1 MNPTAS
7 RLELL
12 ERCPSAGALSSVW
25 TESTAAQSAGTARHR
40 YLQRAREID
49 PATALADV
57 PADAPWR
64 AQCEALAAHL
74 DEIPVGDHELAYAY
88 DCANDTARF
97 LGPWLDRAYDVS
109 GTEVSGTADLVC
121 APTEERP
128 RWLVVDFK
136 GDEDVA
142 PASNN
147 LQLAFY
153 ALAVARVHGA
163 DEVEVAVAY
172 LRHGGGIRWD
182 RAVLDEFALEAAAAR
197 VRRVFSLVVA
207 ARGSLAPP
215 DYATGYHCRRCPALT
230 FCPAQT
236 ALLRAFLDD
245 PMEPGEI
252 ARLSAEDA
260 GAAYVRLKV
269 LGEQVERATAAVRAR
284 AEVSGLP
291 LPGGER
297 LVPVE
302 MPRRALVMDRA
313 LPVLREVFGEQ
324 ADAAV
329 ERSLSSE
336 TINRLARQLAPGK
349 GHRKAVDELWGKIE
363 AAGGVRRSQYIQL
376 RVKCAKGD
384 AAAEGGEP

>member
-1 MNPTAS
+1 MNPSAS
-7 RLELL
+7 KLELL
-12 ERCPSAGALSSVW
+12 EKCPTAGALSSVW
-25 TESTAAQSAGTARHR
+25 AESTAAQSAGTARHR

-49 PATALADV
+49 PATALAEV

-74 DEIPVGDHELAYAY
+74 DEIPAGDHELAYAY
-88 DCANDTARF
+88 DHVTDTARF

-109 GTEVSGTADLVC
+109 ASEVSGTADLVC
-121 APTEERP
+121 PPTDERP

-142 PASNN
+142 PAGSN

-163 DEVEVAVAY
+163 DEVEVAIAY

-197 VRRVFSLVVA
+197 VRRVVSLVVA
-207 ARGSLAPP
+207 ARSSQTPL
-215 DYATGYHCRRCPALT
+215 DYATGFHCRRCPALT

-236 ALLRAFLDD
+236 ALLRAFLAD

-269 LGEQVERATAAVRAR
+269 LGEQVEIAAAAVRAR
-284 AEVSGLP
+284 AELAGLP
-291 LPGGER
+291 LPDGER

-302 MPRRALVMDRA
+302 MPRRTLVMDRA

-336 TINRLARQLAPGK
+336 AINRLARQLAPGK
-349 GHRKAVDELWGKIE
+349 GQKKAVDELWGKIE
-363 AAGGVRRSQYIQL
+363 AAGGMRRSQYIQL
-376 RVKCAKGD
+376 RVKRAKGAD
-384 AAAEGGEP
+384 AAGGEES